1 MENKPGFLVT
11 ATDGTKVWLDETNI
25 HEVLNELSNCKRLEK
40 FHIQVL
46 KRKQGEIH
54 DLTLKVARLK
64 QKRKEAAK
72 RYFEKHI
79 LPTLPP
85 KEDEEGMYE
94 ARVPDSSRNHETGA
108 FRVRF
113 KGQWLDIEFPVF
125 RFYAKNHKQAM
136 NFLHHRKMKFRILY
150 LKKV

>member
-46 KRKQGEIH
+46 KRKLEEIH
-54 DLTLKVARLK
+54 NLQLEVARLK
-64 QKRKEAAK
+64 KRRKDTYK
-72 RYFEKHI
+72 RYFEKHV

-94 ARVPDSSRNHETGA
+94 ARVPEYLRKPKAGT
-108 FRVRF
+108 FPVRF

-125 RFYAKNHKQAM
+125 RFYAKNRKQAM
-136 NFLHHRKMKFRILY
+136 NFLHHHKMKFRILY